1 VIEAEYEALATGA
14 AGVDPTLEKSVLGSR
29 GHALHG
35 LQEVE
40 KKVLQHLKRRR
51 ETELGQLTRARL
63 AVRPGGRPQ
72 ERVLTIGS
80 FLARLGPPLLDA
92 LLVEI
97 AAWYARTLEAPA
109 RGS

>member
-1 VIEAEYEALATGA
+1 MQ
-14 AGVDPTLEKSVLGSR
+14 D
-29 GHALHG
+29 
-35 LQEVE
+35 VE

-51 ETELGQLTRARL
+51 ETELAQVTRARL

-80 FLARLGPPLLDA
+80 FLARLGPGVLDA

-97 AAWYARTLEAPA
+97 AAWYARTLEAPV